1 MLHEVV
7 LSLKR
12 YMKTF
17 IVMLTVM
24 LIPSM
29 VQAADT
35 ELDKYQEAPYKDV
48 AKVYTIDNKDG
59 SAPKNYVEIPEKYIF
74 SPDELE
80 RIVTVKGHEWK
91 DLVIVSRYGDDSYI
105 VFDMFEE
112 KNSRIDLLYQNLNAD
127 WDSQVPIETREKSIN
142 DAYKAALYSTI
153 DDFLGKYW
161 EYPFGRGGGG
171 PIEPIVSINGQPWQE
186 TEWKDYIVSH
196 IREGLYPS
204 DPLVS
209 NPQYWEV
216 FMNPANNGQ
225 AKEIIKTMENVT
237 IPPSPGLTT
246 ALVNQVTLTLGQK
259 EVIVYRE
266 GNAEVHTLDVA
277 PEAPE
282 GITMI
287 PLRGVLDY
295 LGAKLDYDGPS
306 RKVKVQDGDYL
317 VTLTIGDSKA
327 FINDSE
333 VPLTRPAEIKNE
345 RTLIPLR
352 FVAENLHYK
361 VSWDPDKQQI
371 LISK

>member
-1 MLHEVV
+1 MPTGVV

-12 YMKTF
+12 CYIILI
-17 IVMLTVM
+17 IVLAVM
-24 LIPSM
+24 AIPS
-29 VQAADT
+29 VVLAADT
-35 ELDKYQEAPYKDV
+35 ELGNYQEVPYKDV
-48 AKVYTIDNKDG
+48 VEINSIDFKDG
-59 SAPKNYVEIPEKYIF
+59 LTPQTYVKIPEKYIF
-74 SPDELE
+74 SMDKLH
-80 RIVTVKGHEWK
+80 RSVTISGREWE
-91 DLVIVSRYGDDSYI
+91 DLVIVSRYGDGSYL
-105 VFDMFEE
+105 VFDMFENKGPE
-112 KNSRIDLLYQNLNAD
+112 TKVFFENLNAESSEYVSQEQIE
-127 WDSQVPIETREKSIN
+127 DSIK
-142 DAYKAALYSTI
+142 DAYKAALQRTI
-153 DDFLGKYW
+153 NNFLADYW

-171 PIEPIVSINGQPWQE
+171 PIEPIVSINGRPWQE
-186 TEWKDYIVSH
+186 TEWKNYIISN
-196 IREGLYPS
+196 IRERLYPS

-216 FMNPANNGQ
+216 FINPSNNGQ

-237 IPPSPGLTT
+237 IPPSPGQTT

-287 PLRGVLDY
+287 PLRGVLDF

-306 RKVKVQDGDYL
+306 RTVKVQDGDFL
-317 VTLTIGDSKA
+317 VRLTIEDSKA
-327 FINDSE
+327 FINESE
-333 VPLTRPAEIKNE
+333 VPLSRPAEIKNE